1 MAQLIFGSS
10 LYPQRTDQMS
20 KKNWKTSHLAMQKI
34 YKFEPSARLLLT
46 LTKRIKFFTPPS
58 PPHTL

>member
-20 KKNWKTSHLAMQKI
+20 QKNWKTSHLAMQKI
-34 YKFEPSARLLLT
+34 CKFEPSARLLF
-46 LTKRIKFFTPPS
+46 KKKKKKG
-58 PPHTL
+58 